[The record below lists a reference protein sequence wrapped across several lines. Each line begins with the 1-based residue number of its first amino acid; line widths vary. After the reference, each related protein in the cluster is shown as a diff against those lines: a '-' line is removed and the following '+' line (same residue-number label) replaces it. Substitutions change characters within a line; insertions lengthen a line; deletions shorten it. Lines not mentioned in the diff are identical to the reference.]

1 MQCHYRQ
8 SQREDQIRLGANG
21 ASPIFALAGCINFD
35 APANAPLF
43 EEKRCGINETKIHVS
58 IDSWLGSFPAAY
70 EAMKSSFP
78 EIAPVD
84 LGPIGYEGE
93 ESIYVS
99 QTVLNAA
106 YEHSGIALEYYKSYN
121 VSHNNVK
128 QYFDSLGDV
137 SKNELKLSRNFCD
150 ETEEMQPHQL
160 TFPRHSRSEW
170 LRGDKKS
177 GAAGTYIANM
187 VSSNLVSKASK
198 VSEFV
203 GNINFELQ
211 EQCTSC
217 NNSLAPIFAVGVMLF
232 VVGCV
237 VAYYASNSK
246 YEPRATVIFCCIG
259 AMSIAVALMQN
270 IGVLGTIPLRWPEST
285 TGILNVGAIFLLDL
299 DGIGLNCLAAGSSGG
314 YVMTVV
320 LFAVAICVPKVLS
333 MTGNFMLMSFTTLAS
348 VGLIPFMC
356 YEHPTGDFS
365 VLKHPN
371 ILCGSG
377 EHQSMQVVG
386 ALVMTVATLFCAY
399 CFWGALVAP
408 TYSGRDRLMTFYFLI
423 NRFRPDV
430 WWFGLMLLIR
440 SAFVSLPAVIAA
452 NEPGLLVML
461 MLCVQQIY
469 FSLLLWFLPWK
480 APVLNLADGFIS
492 GLLVVL
498 LASCLEERRCSLRLL
513 RAVWDV
519 ERDPS
524 LSSTIR
530 TVVAFGIIGC
540 LLLLFFVLG
549 VLLLIDKGCG
559 RRQHDS
565 VVLHLQ
571 SVPKPRELFTDFQK
585 IARDADECAFESV
598 VSELS
603 RYDVSQI
610 QSSLH
615 LLSREFEVEI
625 GRASRIR
632 ITNAS
637 ISKDHRRT
645 NASAQEAQEA
655 STKDSVMEPKETNQD
670 SMNDVLLLQLCS
682 TQGLFW
688 PATSPSA
695 GKRAFR
701 DRSELRAAVLQW
713 ESPEGREQLRADAGP
728 ISTWE
733 VSAVTNMS
741 GLFQEMGL
749 PEVWTMSSMF
759 SFTRSFNQPIEHLD
773 TSSLQ
778 QADSIFAFARKFNQ
792 PVGSWDISKVSD
804 PASVFWN
811 ADSMSRCVT
820 SATRSAWHLDP
831 AALAPASPHG
841 WYAGCPACGNRS
853 CHHADL
859 ACVDGFCAPLSAGY
873 VQLGFVTWECLGFL
887 LGPGRCLLHLGHG
900 DPFPLRSQTG
910 AWRAFLKATCES
922 FSCPNSAVKVMPSFP
937 GREMSDELHLKCFPC
952 PDGSIPDEAQWNCV
966 SCPSGKV
973 ARSGMARCEDCGF
986 TSRPSSTRGSCMPCD
1001 HGQYR
1006 LPQWDVCQDCH
1017 WPRLLMGQNCVWQ
1030 HLPLIPIGAIALVL
1044 LLCLIWDRAR
1054 RCRDGENQRRNE
1066 SKTTTIKKL
1075 EEELWDETPGTTL
1088 TLEKYTKDLQAFGM
1102 KEDEVMKEIK
1112 ERRKKQSE
1120 RAGVSMR
1127 DLFRSLLVLCLIIF
1141 D

>member
-1 MQCHYRQ
+1 MGVLALYRILCLAALSSGQ
-8 SQREDQIRLGANG
+8 DQQKCLPGGVPVANRKYIQNDEGSDISIGLLEGAWPSAELLSELLRILIGEALGYHVHIHEKLGANG

-137 SKNELKLSRNFCD
+137 SKNELKLCNTTDFNNPQRIGNYLLYTGDYDGVEVQPDGSYFAKCFDGYWWAAPACRQNT
-150 ETEEMQPHQL
+150 TECLPVISAGNGWRLQAIMHWVSVYGFPAAVGISDQWSDFVKHVENTRALHYWWVPDSTFIEMQPHQL

-211 EQCTSC
+211 EVQDLLLEFRRTGNKFEVACRWINQLQERWKSWVPVETNCMPGFGMVAVNGSFVQRRDDAVSCYVCPAGTSSQEFRDDDGQSYRCAACEPGRSQANTYKTQCEPCPRGTMSDVWGSTGCQPCQQGFYQDSLASTSCTPCDAGRTTKILGAVGQEYCVCQVGSIEVNGQCMPCGTGIACPLGSTLKELATNKESNPELPHVEFGFKSEAASPLGTFRCRGSACPGGAPGSCSGGREGFTCGECPAQTYLLEEQCTSC

-320 LFAVAICVPKVLS
+320 LFAVAICVVPLLGVVSNCIPWLKRRKLNWKKPKVLS

-498 LASCLEERRCSLRLL
+498 LASCLE
-513 RAVWDV
+513 DV

-585 IARDADECAFESV
+585 IARWMLQDADECAFESV

-670 SMNDVLLLQLCS
+670 SMNDQ
-682 TQGLFW
+682 
-688 PATSPSA
+688 PTSPALPDGETASVHS
-695 GKRAFR
+695 
-701 DRSELRAAVLQW
+701 DP
-713 ESPEGREQLRADAGP
+713 PEGTGL
-728 ISTWE
+728 
-733 VSAVTNMS
+733 VS
-741 GLFQEMGL
+741 L
-749 PEVWTMSSMF
+749 
-759 SFTRSFNQPIEHLD
+759 
-773 TSSLQ
+773 
-778 QADSIFAFARKFNQ
+778 
-792 PVGSWDISKVSD
+792 
-804 PASVFWN
+804 
-811 ADSMSRCVT
+811 
-820 SATRSAWHLDP
+820 
-831 AALAPASPHG
+831 
-841 WYAGCPACGNRS
+841 
-853 CHHADL
+853 
-859 ACVDGFCAPLSAGY
+859 
-873 VQLGFVTWECLGFL
+873 EC
-887 LGPGRCLLHLGHG
+887 
-900 DPFPLRSQTG
+900 
-910 AWRAFLKATCES
+910 
-922 FSCPNSAVKVMPSFP
+922 
-937 GREMSDELHLKCFPC
+937 
-952 PDGSIPDEAQWNCV
+952 
-966 SCPSGKV
+966 
-973 ARSGMARCEDCGF
+973 
-986 TSRPSSTRGSCMPCD
+986 
-1001 HGQYR
+1001 
-1006 LPQWDVCQDCH
+1006 
-1017 WPRLLMGQNCVWQ
+1017 
-1030 HLPLIPIGAIALVL
+1030 
-1044 LLCLIWDRAR
+1044 
-1054 RCRDGENQRRNE
+1054 
-1066 SKTTTIKKL
+1066 
-1075 EEELWDETPGTTL
+1075 
-1088 TLEKYTKDLQAFGM
+1088 
-1102 KEDEVMKEIK
+1102 
-1112 ERRKKQSE
+1112 
-1120 RAGVSMR
+1120 
-1127 DLFRSLLVLCLIIF
+1127 
-1141 D
+1141 